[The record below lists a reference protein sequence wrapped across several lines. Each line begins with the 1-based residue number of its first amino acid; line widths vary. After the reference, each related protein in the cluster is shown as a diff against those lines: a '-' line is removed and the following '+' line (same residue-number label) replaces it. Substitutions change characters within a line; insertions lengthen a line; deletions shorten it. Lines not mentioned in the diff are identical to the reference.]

1 MPGKFLIKHLPK
13 LRPDR
18 VYFHPIHRH
27 KPSLVLVTSQRENP
41 PTVLVMVLETQT
53 SPAVAQIPKSN
64 KLIVCMPPTPDS
76 QLPAVEQHH
85 YFKLLQ
91 LWYNDAHVGSL
102 KGWQLISQM
111 RG

>member
-13 LRPDR
+13 LRPDS

-27 KPSLVLVTSQRENP
+27 KSCLVLVASKGENP
-41 PTVLVMVLETQT
+41 PTVLVMVFETQT
-53 SPAVAQIPKSN
+53 SPAVAQIPKSH

-76 QLPAVEQHH
+76 QLTAVGKHH

-91 LWYNDAHVGSL
+91 LWYNDAHVGTL
-102 KGWQLISQM
+102 EGRQLIGQM
-111 RG
+111 GW